1 MNESNSSNWL
11 LSITRM
17 KFLVIG
23 TLIVY
28 LVVDFTIANISPSK
42 SEIKILRYGIQQIF
56 SEYDG
61 YKTSSVR
68 LGEYNML

>member
-1 MNESNSSNWL
+1 
-11 LSITRM
+11 M

-42 SEIKILRYGIQQIF
+42 SEIKILRYGIQQVF

-61 YKTSSVR
+61 YITSSVR
-68 LGEYNML
+68 LGEYMF